1 MRLEV
6 WFLTQKKIV
15 WSSWWVPR
23 EKMCEVS
30 HSICGWSTNSLSWSK
45 WPRLRA
51 KGGWAVRPVGAGCL
65 PWQFSGWL
73 TPRQSVSYFI
83 WDLHP
88 SITSIKGL
96 IFSQALSHL
105 LDTKKLLS
113 FPAKDIP
120 TCIFIDINHLQ
131 NHSFLQL
138 SLFYLLTPF
147 LL

>member
-1 MRLEV
+1 MSPERKNVRGQSFHL
-6 WFLTQKKIV
+6 WLGHKFHLLD
-15 WSSWWVPR
+15 
-23 EKMCEVS
+23 KMTKAE
-30 HSICGWSTNSLSWSK
+30 G
-45 WPRLRA
+45 
-51 KGGWAVRPVGAGCL
+51 KGGLGSQASGCTM
-65 PWQFSGWL
+65 L
-73 TPRQSVSYFI
+73 TLGVFWMTHSKTISLHFI

-105 LDTKKLLS
+105 LDTKKLQS
-113 FPAKDIP
+113 FPAKYIP